1 MTDASQASSGSA
13 GKQGM
18 VAAIRNLY
26 MGIIRSP
33 IMAFVHDLG
42 ILGLRVPVALVF
54 WYSGRTKVD
63 GWNIFAVN
71 DTQLFLFEHRFNMP
85 FPALS
90 ATMAS
95 VMEHVLPVLLILGLF
110 TRISAG
116 GLLVMTMVIQLWVF
130 PDAWWSA
137 HMFWASILF
146 AIIAVGPGRI
156 SVDHFLGKRYGD

>member
-1 MTDASQASSGSA
+1 
-13 GKQGM
+13 
-18 VAAIRNLY
+18 
-26 MGIIRSP
+26 
-33 IMAFVHDLG
+33 
-42 ILGLRVPVALVF
+42 
-54 WYSGRTKVD
+54 
-63 GWNIFAVN
+63 
-71 DTQLFLFEHRFNMP
+71 MP
-85 FPALS
+85 FPAVS

-95 VMEHVLPVLLILGLF
+95 VAEHILPVLLILGLF

-156 SVDHFLGKRYGD
+156 SLDHFLGQRYGD

>member
-1 MTDASQASSGSA
+1 MTNAIQASASA
-13 GKQGM
+13 GGMQGL
-18 VAAIRNLY
+18 VSTVRSLY
-26 MGIIRSP
+26 MGIVRSP
-33 IMAFVHDLG
+33 IMDFVRDLG
-42 ILGLRVPVALVF
+42 ILGLRVPIALVF

-71 DTQLFLFEHRFNMP
+71 DTQLYLFENRFNMP
-85 FPALS
+85 FPAVS

-95 VMEHVLPVLLILGLF
+95 VAEHVLPVLLILGLF

-156 SVDHFLGKRYGD
+156 SLDHFLGRRYGD

>member
-1 MTDASQASSGSA
+1 MTDATQSSA
-13 GKQGM
+13 GVAQGLIST
-18 VAAIRNLY
+18 VRGLY

-33 IMAFVHDLG
+33 IMDFVRDLG
-42 ILGLRVPVALVF
+42 ILGLRVPIALVF

-71 DTQLFLFEHRFNMP
+71 DTQLYLFENRFNMP
-85 FPALS
+85 FPAVS

-95 VMEHVLPVLLILGLF
+95 VAEHILPVLLILGLF

-156 SVDHFLGKRYGD
+156 SLDHFLGQRYGD

>member
-1 MTDASQASSGSA
+1 MTNATQASASA
-13 GKQGM
+13 DGMQGLVSM
-18 VAAIRNLY
+18 VRSLY
-26 MGIIRSP
+26 MGIVRSP
-33 IMAFVHDLG
+33 IMDFVRDLG
-42 ILGLRVPVALVF
+42 ILGLRVPIALVF

-71 DTQLFLFEHRFNMP
+71 DTQLYLFENRFNMP
-85 FPALS
+85 FPAVS

-116 GLLVMTMVIQLWVF
+116 GLLVMTTVIQLWVF

-156 SVDHFLGKRYGD
+156 SLDHFLGRRYGD